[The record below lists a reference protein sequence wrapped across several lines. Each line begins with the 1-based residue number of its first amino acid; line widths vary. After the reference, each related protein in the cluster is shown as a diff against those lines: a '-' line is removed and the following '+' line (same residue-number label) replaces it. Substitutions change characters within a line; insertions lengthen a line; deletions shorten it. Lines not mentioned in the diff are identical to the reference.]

1 MHSKGNH
8 KQMKRQRKDWDKISV
23 NNATDK
29 GLIYKIYKELTK
41 QQKTKQ
47 PNWKM
52 GIRPKQIFFQRRNTD
67 GQ

>member
-1 MHSKGNH
+1 
-8 KQMKRQRKDWDKISV
+8 MKRQRKEWDKISV

-47 PNWKM
+47 PN
-52 GIRPKQIFFQRRNTD
+52 
-67 GQ
+67 